1 MSTAATHKTMSA
13 TEARR
18 HFLLIIEDVRKGG
31 TYTITRYGKIAAKIE
46 PVVPAP
52 VPPSGTVVNL

>member
-46 PVVPAP
+46 PAAHVSVSQSDAA
-52 VPPSGTVVNL
+52 SNL